1 MRCLV
6 FMEKTLPLMLRTRA
20 KDSPDIVIQYY
31 KDSSG
36 TFKTKTYRQFYEEV
50 CFVAAG
56 LLELGVKRGDHI
68 GLIADNRHEWMVA
81 DFGVLSIGAIDAPRG
96 CDITVQELAYIV
108 GFTECRF
115 SFVENQKQVQKV
127 LSCAADLPLLKT
139 LITFDPVDRETE
151 TAAADAGITVQYFA
165 NVIAMGHKREAL
177 QSGGLAETEMD
188 KGESEDTATI
198 IFTSGTTGEPKGVML
213 SHRNFLCQFPSFDLV
228 FDMQPA
234 DIWLSMLAVWHVY
247 EREIEYIIFY
257 NRNSVAYSRP
267 VASVLM
273 ADFEA
278 IKPHWMVSVPRVW
291 ESIMDGITRN
301 VTQMGGLTKKLFDM
315 AVSLS
320 MMYTY
325 FKDLTFGLLPNF
337 HGRVRT
343 LDAAMGF
350 FPWLLLLPGRG
361 LAQLLIFNRL
371 RRRLGGR
378 FKAGISGGGSLPA
391 RVDLFF
397 NSVGLR
403 LQEAYG
409 LTETAPL
416 VTVRRYKHSRR
427 GTIGQLLLNTEVR
440 IVDNQGE
447 VLPPGR
453 NGLIHVRGRQVMQ
466 GYYKNPDATAAV
478 LSAGGW
484 FNTGDIGMLTHDNE
498 LRITG
503 RSKDTI
509 VLRGGENVE
518 PVPIEHTLRES
529 PYIQHCMVVGQDQKY
544 LAALI
549 IPRQEVIMAFAEENN
564 IPIVDYELLLQ
575 QPEINQLIAAEVTER
590 ISLKTGFKPFERVFK
605 FTLLPRPFEP
615 GKELSGKQELLRHR
629 ITALYAR
636 EIQRLFR

>member
-1 MRCLV
+1 
-6 FMEKTLPLMLRTRA
+6 MEKTLPLMLRTRA

-36 TFKTKTYRQFYEEV
+36 AFRTKTYRQFYEEV
-50 CFVAAG
+50 CFLAAG
-56 LLELGVKRGDHI
+56 LVEIGVQRGDNI
-68 GLIADNRHEWMVA
+68 GLVADNRHEWMVA
-81 DFGVLSIGAIDAPRG
+81 DFGVLSIGAADVPRG

-115 SFVENQKQVQKV
+115 SFLENQKQVQKV

-151 TAAADAGITVQYFA
+151 TAAANVGITVLYFA
-165 NVIAMGHKREAL
+165 NVIAMGQKREAL

-213 SHRNFLCQFPSFDLV
+213 SHRNFLCQFPSFDLI
-228 FDMQPA
+228 FDTKPA

-257 NRNSVAYSRP
+257 NRNSVAYSKP

-301 VTQMGGLTKKLFDM
+301 VTQMGGLTKKLFDL

-343 LDAAMGF
+343 LDAVMGF

-416 VTVRRYKHSRR
+416 ITVRRYKRSRR

-447 VLPPGR
+447 ILPPGR
-453 NGLIHVRGRQVMQ
+453 NGLIHVRGRQVMK
-466 GYYKNPDATAAV
+466 GYYKKPDATAAV

-503 RSKDTI
+503 RAKDTI

-529 PYIQHCMVVGQDQKY
+529 PCIQHCMVVGQDQKY

-605 FTLLPRPFEP
+605 FTLLPKPFEP

-629 ITALYAR
+629 VTALYAR

>member
-1 MRCLV
+1 
-6 FMEKTLPLMLRTRA
+6 MERTLPLMLRTRA

-50 CFVAAG
+50 CFLAAG
-56 LLELGVKRGDHI
+56 LLELGVKRGDHV
-68 GLIADNRHEWMVA
+68 GLVADNRHEWMVA
-81 DFGVLSIGAIDAPRG
+81 DFGVLSVGAADVPRG
-96 CDITVQELAYIV
+96 CDITNQELAYIV
-108 GFTECRF
+108 GFTECKF
-115 SFVENQKQVQKV
+115 SFLENQKQVQKV

-139 LITFDPVDRETE
+139 LITFDPVDRETK
-151 TAAADAGITVQYFA
+151 TAAANAGITVLYFA
-165 NVIAMGHKREAL
+165 NIIAQGQKREAL
-177 QSGGLAETEMD
+177 QSGGAGSLAETEMD

-228 FDMQPA
+228 FDTKPA

-257 NRNSVAYSRP
+257 KRNSVAYSKP

-278 IKPHWMVSVPRVW
+278 IKPQWMVSVPRVW

-301 VTQMGGLTKKLFDM
+301 VIRMGGLTKKLFDL

-337 HGRVRT
+337 HGRIRT

-416 VTVRRYKHSRR
+416 VTVRRYKRSRR

-447 VLPPGR
+447 ILPPGR

-466 GYYKNPDATAAV
+466 GYYKRPDATAAV

-503 RSKDTI
+503 RAKDTI

-575 QPEINQLIAAEVTER
+575 QPEINQLITTEVTER
-590 ISLKTGFKPFERVFK
+590 INLKTGFKPFERVFK
-605 FTLLPRPFEP
+605 FTLLPKPFEL

>member
-1 MRCLV
+1 
-6 FMEKTLPLMLRTRA
+6 MEKTLPLMLRTRA

-31 KDSSG
+31 KDASG
-36 TFKTKTYRQFYEEV
+36 TFRTKTYRQFYEEV
-50 CFVAAG
+50 CFLAAG
-56 LLELGVKRGDHI
+56 LVELGVKRGDNV
-68 GLIADNRHEWMVA
+68 GLVADNRREWMVA
-81 DFGVLSIGAIDAPRG
+81 DFGVLSIGAADVPRG
-96 CDITVQELAYIV
+96 CDITVQELAYII
-108 GFTECRF
+108 GFTECKF
-115 SFVENQKQVQKV
+115 SFLENQKQVQKV

-139 LITFDPVDRETE
+139 LITFDPVDQETE
-151 TAAADAGITVQYFA
+151 TAAANAGITVLYFA
-165 NVIAMGHKREAL
+165 NVVAQGQKREAL

-228 FDMQPA
+228 FDMKPA

-301 VTQMGGLTKKLFDM
+301 VTQMGGLTKKIFDM

-337 HGRVRT
+337 HGRVRA

-350 FPWLLLLPGRG
+350 LPWLLLLPGRG
-361 LAQLLIFNRL
+361 LAQLLIFSRL

-378 FKAGISGGGSLPA
+378 FRAGISGGGSLPA

-416 VTVRRYKHSRR
+416 VTVRRYKRSRR

-447 VLPPGR
+447 ILPPGR

-466 GYYKNPDATAAV
+466 GYYKKPDATAAV